1 MSASAP
7 SPASPPDPLA
17 GTSYPP
23 PGFEPMHARTAKDGD
38 GVWKPVSHDL
48 DGGEP
53 VIHRTEVHPDK
64 IKKHVF
70 VTLMAFDRKRIE
82 LGLEAGIQEPVSKA
96 VPRSERTG
104 LVPKELIDRLL
115 VVFNGG
121 FKAKHGSYGMM
132 LRGDVYVPPKEDACA
147 VALYPDG
154 RIRIRS
160 WPVIAPDVAKLRW
173 WRQAPPC
180 LVEQGELNPR
190 LPSEF
195 RTRKWGAAQGGD
207 REIRRSA
214 LALDES
220 RRTLLYAFGD
230 WITAGQLAAALA
242 HAGFFD
248 ATELDINWSYTRFYF
263 IEHPDDGPP
272 RISGSIVPKAKY
284 NTKNY
289 TSKFSYRDF
298 FYLTLKDGK

>member
-1 MSASAP
+1 M
-7 SPASPPDPLA
+7 
-17 GTSYPP
+17 
-23 PGFEPMHARTAKDGD
+23 FARTAQEGD
-38 GVWKPVSHDL
+38 GQWQPVSHGL
-48 DGGEP
+48 DGGKP
-53 VIHRTEVHPDK
+53 VVYRAEIHPDK

-70 VTLMAFDRKRIE
+70 VTLMAFDRTRVE
-82 LGLEAGIQEPVSKA
+82 LGLESGTQEPESKA
-96 VPRSERTG
+96 VPADKRTG
-104 LVPKELIDRLL
+104 LVPADVQSRLL
-115 VVFNGG
+115 SVFNGG

-132 LRGDVYVPPKEDACA
+132 LRGDTFVAPKDDACA

-160 WPVIAPDVAKLRW
+160 WPVLAADASAMLG

-180 LVEQGELNPR
+180 LVEQGTLNPE
-190 LPSEF
+190 LATEF

-220 RRTLLYAFGD
+220 GRALVYAFGD
-230 WITAGQLAAALA
+230 WISAGQLAEALVAAGL
-242 HAGFFD
+242 FD

-263 IEHPDDGPP
+263 IEHPSDGPP
-272 RISGSIVPKAKY
+272 RISGSIIPKAKY
-284 NTKNY
+284 NNKNY

-298 FYLTLKDGK
+298 FYVTMKP